1 MTPARFGPV
10 ELGKLTCSPMVE
22 IYLALDGAR
31 KVLRSKGVA
40 VTSAIVM
47 IAKLRDGGRPERLER
62 PRVVVED
69 PETPEL
75 GVVYCPMLDNADLI
89 AARSACAL
97 KVRLHGRAVLARV
110 RSRQLSNPH

>member
-10 ELGKLTCSPMVE
+10 ELGKLTRSPMVE
-22 IYLALDGAR
+22 IYHALDGAR
-31 KVLRSKGVA
+31 KFLRSKGVA
-40 VTSAIVM
+40 VTSAIAM

-75 GVVYCPMLDNADLI
+75 GVVYGPMLGNPGRPLKTAPT
-89 AARSACAL
+89 AAFDTR
-97 KVRLHGRAVLARV
+97 RTIGAVSP
-110 RSRQLSNPH
+110 SR